1 MTRDATVS
9 AMPFEQLVRDPR
21 HNVRLRPDDVV
32 AAYYQP
38 FSFTALGASGA
49 NAEIPFEASGISLA
63 QALGRIN
70 GLQDNRANPSGVF
83 IFRWEA
89 PDALAGGV
97 ESALTT
103 PRSDATV
110 PVIYRIDLTDPATF
124 FAAQRFP
131 LRNRDILYVSN
142 APGVDLQKFVT
153 VLSQGAFSIIG
164 ITNAIAPQN

>member
-1 MTRDATVS
+1 M
-9 AMPFEQLVRDPR
+9 
-21 HNVRLRPDDVV
+21 
-32 AAYYQP
+32 
-38 FSFTALGASGA
+38 
-49 NAEIPFEASGISLA
+49 
-63 QALGRIN
+63 
-70 GLQDNRANPSGVF
+70 F